1 VVGKYY
7 FNEENCLAIAVFG
20 AIKKI
25 HNFKRNS
32 NNNNIL
38 GVHLENVAMLQ
49 DKDKDNSIIH
59 ETKT

>member
-1 VVGKYY
+1 MVGKYY
-7 FNEENCLAIAVFG
+7 FNEENCIAIAVFG
-20 AIKKI
+20 AIEKI
-25 HNFKRNS
+25 YNYKRNS

-49 DKDKDNSIIH
+49 DKDEDNSIIH

>member
-1 VVGKYY
+1 MVGKYY
-7 FNEENCLAIAVFG
+7 FNEENCIAIAVFG

-25 HNFKRNS
+25 HNFERNS

-38 GVHLENVAMLQ
+38 GVHLKNVAMLQ
-49 DKDKDNSIIH
+49 DKDEDNSTIH

>member
-1 VVGKYY
+1 MVRKYY
-7 FNEENCLAIAVFG
+7 FNEENCLAIVVFG

-25 HNFKRNS
+25 HNFERNS

-38 GVHLENVAMLQ
+38 GVHIENVAMLQ